1 MEKVFINGHFF
12 QDLNPIRKVGQEGLI
27 FQLKFDPRIE
37 EDQIISMKN
46 VHQIQICYS
55 ALSSAYAFKKAIEL
69 LVEADLKNC
78 HELGIRMGDYSSKF
92 FNNTTIL
99 ILTEIFLK
107 RYQSNFKKLTFD
119 NSGLGNS
126 HTNHYILDTAKFDSL
141 ESLKIHNLDS
151 INRLDEFLITHPKV
165 TSLHL
170 HTFDFPLKILQH
182 ENNYYKKRRAPMIF
196 KELIL
201 ENGRNFRRKDLA
213 SIPNVFRNLK
223 NCYIVTL
230 EDNPE
235 EWSLRKLKR
244 TVQKKFHLETK
255 VTVVI
260 GNRLIVC
267 KEASSFKVESLKE
280 DNDDDS
286 DTDGE
291 KEIKLKTLKDMLK
304 PLVVKR
310 NFASRSTTP
319 QPFEL

>member
-1 MEKVFINGHFF
+1 MEKSFPLKMECLPNEIRVKIFDYLDIKTKKNMCLTCKSWMNLVRAGPKPFGNVEIPHCITEIHLNDFLLRWISVNQLHIQFSNSSDEEKEEYLRKIDFSICPFLEKVFINGHFF

-119 NSGLGNS
+119 NPGLGDS

-182 ENNYYKKRRAPMIF
+182 ENNYYKK
-196 KELIL
+196 
-201 ENGRNFRRKDLA
+201 N
-213 SIPNVFRNLK
+213 
-223 NCYIVTL
+223 
-230 EDNPE
+230 
-235 EWSLRKLKR
+235 
-244 TVQKKFHLETK
+244 
-255 VTVVI
+255 
-260 GNRLIVC
+260 
-267 KEASSFKVESLKE
+267 
-280 DNDDDS
+280 
-286 DTDGE
+286 
-291 KEIKLKTLKDMLK
+291 
-304 PLVVKR
+304 
-310 NFASRSTTP
+310 
-319 QPFEL
+319 